1 MTDAQKIKLQRWWM
15 EQLREVTRKT
25 MQADDKRQKKAR
37 DKAAVMI
44 GDLGIERR
52 EDIDELYAYGSITAR
67 QRDKLIDLLEK
78 VEEPDELYQAKID
91 LLQDAYSEAK
101 SILRDLGQEV

>member
-15 EQLREVTRKT
+15 EQLREITRKT

-67 QRDKLIDLLEK
+67 QRDKLIDLFEK

>member
-15 EQLREVTRKT
+15 EQLREITRKT

-37 DKAAVMI
+37 DKVAVMI

-52 EDIDELYAYGSITAR
+52 EDIDELYAYGTITAR
-67 QRDKLIDLLEK
+67 QRDKLIDLFEK
-78 VEEPDELYQAKID
+78 SEEPDELYEAKIA
-91 LLQDAYSEAK
+91 LLEDAYSEAK
-101 SILRDLGQEV
+101 RVLRDLGQEG